1 MAAAAEG
8 GATHVTSSVST
19 NGHGRVAI
27 FTADMGGGGA
37 ERAML
42 KLAGG
47 VARRGYPVDLVLSRA
62 GGDYLPEVPETVR
75 VVDLDAGR
83 VLTSLPGLVRYLR
96 RERPSVM
103 LTSLN
108 HVNIVGLWARRL
120 SGVRTR
126 LVVNEQNT
134 LSQDAPNSARRR
146 HRLLP
151 RFVRRFYPWADG
163 IVAVSKGAADDLA
176 RTARL
181 PAGSVRVVHNPIVT
195 PELREMAAAPLDH
208 PWFGPGEPP
217 VALAVG
223 RLAPQKDFGTLLR
236 AFARVLERR
245 PARLLILGEGPERP
259 SLEALVA
266 ELGLEGSVDLA
277 GRVLNPYPYMRRA
290 GVFVLSSRWEGLPS
304 VLIEALYCGVPI
316 VATDCPSGPVEILE
330 GGEHGR
336 LVPVGDP
343 EALAEGIAA
352 ALDGHVP
359 RPAPASWEPYE
370 QETVVER
377 YLDVLVGA
385 GDA

>member
-1 MAAAAEG
+1 
-8 GATHVTSSVST
+8 VTSSVST

-47 VARRGYPVDLVLSRA
+47 VAGRGYPVDLVLSRA

-208 PWFGPGEPP
+208 PWFEPGEPP

-245 PARLLILGEGPERP
+245 PARLLILGEGPERQG
-259 SLEALVA
+259 LEALVA